1 MQVTAKNGKMNEN
14 MREEAQFLLF
24 LNEKFF

>member
-1 MQVTAKNGKMNEN
+1 MQVTAKNGKMNKN
-14 MREEAQFLLF
+14 MRKQAQFLLF